1 METKISYLAIVGTLG
16 PMIGLVGTIAG
27 MIDSFSVIATAGGQP
42 LDTTVTGTDV
52 IVLVEEVL
60 GWLTDRGVENVIAV
74 SDIEAAEGRGAHLVH
89 IHDLEQQR
97 HYWAAIEVVWRLG
110 FRFDRGFGEQLALAL
125 DQWRSTRSEAEALA
139 ETLREPEPAAV
150 QLGLFEV
157 VR

>member
-1 METKISYLAIVGTLG
+1 MTAYQPQGHYSTKLG
-16 PMIGLVGTIAG
+16 PRH
-27 MIDSFSVIATAGGQP
+27 GQLNADVWTKAAQASRHMLKTP
-42 LDTTVTGTDV
+42 RAWALD
-52 IVLVEEVL
+52 L
-60 GWLTDRGVENVIAV
+60 A
-74 SDIEAAEGRGAHLVH
+74 DIEAAEGRGAHLVH

-139 ETLREPEPAAV
+139 EALREPEPVAV